1 MSASP
6 RQWLSPMDTKGST
19 NHYFD
24 MDADFQFLGC
34 DMESDLLPNLY
45 DFDTTFGALE
55 GCENQVE
62 SESNVV
68 NGVVPSVQTIRN
80 SFESNSASPQSASDF
95 TTPSFDN
102 AYLSQY
108 DTPLDAD
115 EQSFLQLTSAIRQLV
130 HAKADASPN
139 CAPNKEKRRDAAISL
154 HLQLLQDFP
163 VDERC
168 IVSDS
173 SVSGHS
179 FDPCS
184 EFLSCADSPLSG
196 TNSFSMESPVQA
208 TKSPSTPSSSACVS
222 KRESQRTASR
232 CANQGIELVLDLNMN
247 ETASGPKKQKPRSQ
261 SQRESYINARR
272 NGACEKH
279 RKQHKRCHCFDS
291 VSAPTSSVKKTR
303 AQGRPSPVQAVPERN
318 NKVLQLVQAG
328 HEALQQD
335 ASTAAES
342 VDAHL
347 SLAETY
353 TCLFPGCTFTCST
366 VPSLERHYYRH
377 SDGSSPTISS
387 TSDTQRVRFRVSHT
401 SQYVDRHVD
410 RPVWEGSSSDANAVS
425 ASESSFVHTQGTLQP
440 RHLDVHVI
448 PRSSSAARVPDSSQ
462 RLDYTPSSYARTVSD
477 NKSGSPEEYD
487 GRQGFW
493 RDRQVKP
500 QSSVPP
506 ESPSERNA
514 VKDSSKRRGDSTITW
529 LAHAYAE
536 IIYRGFI
543 AISFSW
549 FFSNLFDWLQNIRSL
564 SVAVSSSRQ
573 SHICGHL
580 FEEDIGQMSA
590 YVVPLRISPH
600 MIWK

>member
-6 RQWLSPMDTKGST
+6 RQWLSPTETKGSI

-34 DMESDLLPNLY
+34 DMDSDLLPNLY
-45 DFDTTFGALE
+45 DFDATFGPLE
-55 GCENQVE
+55 GCENEVE
-62 SESNVV
+62 SGSNVV
-68 NGVVPSVQTIRN
+68 NGVVPSVQTIGN
-80 SFESNSASPQSASDF
+80 SFESNSTSPQSASDF

-139 CAPNKEKRRDAAISL
+139 CASNKEKRRDAAISL

-163 VDERC
+163 VDEPC
-168 IVSDS
+168 VVSDS

-196 TNSFSMESPVQA
+196 TNSFSVESPIQA

-222 KRESQRTASR
+222 KRESQRATSR
-232 CANQGIELVLDLNMN
+232 CANRGIELVLDLNMN
-247 ETASGPKKQKPRSQ
+247 ETASRPKKQKPRTQ

-291 VSAPTSSVKKTR
+291 VSTSMSSVKKIR
-303 AQGRPSPVQAVPERN
+303 AQDRPSPVQAVQERN

-328 HEALQQD
+328 HEALKQG

-353 TCLFPGCTFTCST
+353 TCLFPGCTFTCTT

-377 SDGSSPTISS
+377 SDGSSPTVSP
-387 TSDTQRVRFRVSHT
+387 TSDTQRVRSRVSHT
-401 SQYVDRHVD
+401 PQYVD
-410 RPVWEGSSSDANAVS
+410 RPVWESSSSDANAVS
-425 ASESSFVHTQGTLQP
+425 ATESPFVHTQGGLQP
-440 RHLDVHVI
+440 KHLDVHVI
-448 PRSSSAARVPDSSQ
+448 PRSSSTAGVPDSSQ
-462 RLDYTPSSYARTVSD
+462 QLDYTSSYARTASD
-477 NKSGSPEEYD
+477 NKSGSPEQYD
-487 GRQGFW
+487 GRQEFW

-500 QSSVPP
+500 QSSVPSSVP
-506 ESPSERNA
+506 LESPSERNA
-514 VKDSSKRRGDSTITW
+514 VKDSSKRRGDSTINW
-529 LAHAYAE
+529 LAQAYTE
-536 IIYRGFI
+536 ILYRGFI

-549 FFSNLFDWLQNIRSL
+549 FFSNLFGWLQNFGSL
-564 SVAVSSSRQ
+564 SMAISSSRQ
-573 SHICGHL
+573 PHVYGPL
-580 FEEDIGQMSA
+580 F
-590 YVVPLRISPH
+590 
-600 MIWK
+600 